1 MRRDR
6 HRRGGAGSVRLAL
19 AVGLAATLAACQGDG
34 GEEEAGRRV
43 SLSATTTTGGAT
55 GTTAAGPEGRPLP
68 AGGPLEPGRYRTTEF
83 ELAASFR
90 VGPGWEVPVAESP
103 ASFTLG
109 RDIDPTAPADGKY
122 LAFLRVEEVF
132 TTPMLTDDQLRGSQT
147 RYLRPVPADL
157 VGWLRRHRYLA
168 TSTPARVRVGG
179 LTGHRLDVRV
189 KDLPDQPDTCADL
202 NPKQC
207 VFLFPV
213 SGSHDVWAEV
223 EGPPSRMYVLDTG
236 GLPLVISVGAPAAE
250 RAAFLAQATEV
261 LDTIRFG

>member
-1 MRRDR
+1 MRRNR
-6 HRRGGAGSVRLAL
+6 YRRGRAGGVWLAL
-19 AVGLAATLAACQGDG
+19 VLVLVAGVGACKGNG
-34 GEEEAGRRV
+34 GEEPGRRV
-43 SLSATTTTGGAT
+43 SLSATNTTGGTT

-68 AGGPLEPGRYRTTEF
+68 AGGPLEPGRYRTTVF
-83 ELAASFR
+83 EPAASFR

-122 LAFLRVEEVF
+122 LVFLRVEEVF

-147 RYLRPVPADL
+147 KYVRPVPADL

-168 TSTPARVRVGG
+168 TSAPARVRVGG
-179 LTGHRLDVRV
+179 VPGTRFDVRV
-189 KDLPDQPDTCADL
+189 KDLPDQPDTCVDL

-207 VFLFPV
+207 VFLFPFPD
-213 SGSHDVWAEV
+213 SHDAWAEV

-236 GLPLVISVGAPAAE
+236 RLPLVISVAAPAAE
-250 RAAFLAQATEV
+250 RAAFLAQAAEV
-261 LDTIRFG
+261 LKTVRFG